1 MGNIRQAVVIVHGI
15 GEQRPMETL
24 RGFVRG
30 VIGIDRA
37 QKENLPFYSK
47 PDRISDSLELRRL
60 TVDKKCTGGTPTDF
74 YELYWQHLMAGT
86 TLAHIQAWLE
96 ILLLR
101 QFKSV
106 PQRLR
111 LWWCLAWIMI
121 ILALFAVISLF
132 GYFLYLGNPP
142 GVKGIWAVILIF
154 LVRPLLIP
162 LLRYLVV
169 KFGINYVG
177 DAARYL
183 SPFPE
188 NVGIRHN
195 IRSAGLKLLR
205 GLHLDPLRRYDRIIV
220 VGHSLGSVIAYDIL
234 ICLWQEMHSK
244 VERTGTDGKPELIE
258 TDYLEENNF
267 LCKVEQPG
275 FDELFKVIERKTDKQ
290 AWKDQY
296 RQCQDK
302 LLEEYDDNYEKF
314 AFRFP
319 WRITD
324 FVTLGSP
331 LTHADFL
338 LADNAYPF
346 CEKLQQREFPTCP
359 PQLED
364 SRDDS
369 HTTGNRGLLK
379 RVLKIDTQEK
389 SILILHHAALFACTR
404 WTNLYFPGDI
414 IGGKISHLFG
424 DGIQDVEL
432 SRGAKNW
439 ASHVEYW
446 SKESALKE
454 LRTALRLK
462 KSERN
467 SNV

>member
-30 VIGIDRA
+30 VIGIDRN
-37 QKENLPFYSK
+37 QKKNLPFYSK

-60 TVDKKCTGGTPTDF
+60 TVDKKYTGDTPTDF
-74 YELYWQHLMAGT
+74 YELYWQHLMTGT
-86 TLAHIQAWLE
+86 TLSHIQSWLE
-96 ILLLR
+96 MLLLR

-111 LWWCLAWIMI
+111 LWWCLAWMTI
-121 ILALFAVISLF
+121 ILVLFAAISLF

-142 GVKGIWAVILIF
+142 VVKGIWAVFLIF

-188 NVGIRHN
+188 NVGIRHK
-195 IRSAGLKLLR
+195 IRSAGLNLLR

-234 ICLWQEMHSK
+234 TCLWQEMHSK
-244 VERTGTDGKPELIE
+244 VERTGTDGNPELMEIDSINE
-258 TDYLEENNF
+258 SHS
-267 LCKVEQPG
+267 LCEVEQPG
-275 FDELFKVIERKTDKQ
+275 LKELLKVIEGERKIENETDKQ
-290 AWKDQY
+290 LWGNRY

-302 LLEEYDDNYEKF
+302 LLAEYKELI
-314 AFRFP
+314 FRFP

-331 LTHADFL
+331 LTYADFL
-338 LADNAYPF
+338 LADDAYTF
-346 CEKLQQREFPTCP
+346 EEKSQQREFPICP
-359 PQLED
+359 PQSED
-364 SRDDS
+364 PRDDN
-369 HTTGNRGLLK
+369 HITGNRGLLK
-379 RVLKIDTQEK
+379 RVLKIDDQEK
-389 SILILHHAALFACTR
+389 SIHILHHAALFACTR

-414 IGGKISHLFG
+414 IGGKLSHLFG
-424 DGIQDVEL
+424 DGVQDVEL
-432 SRGAKNW
+432 KGIGDKNW

-446 SKESALKE
+446 SKEYALKE
-454 LRTALRLK
+454 LKTALRLK
-462 KSERN
+462 KAE
-467 SNV
+467 